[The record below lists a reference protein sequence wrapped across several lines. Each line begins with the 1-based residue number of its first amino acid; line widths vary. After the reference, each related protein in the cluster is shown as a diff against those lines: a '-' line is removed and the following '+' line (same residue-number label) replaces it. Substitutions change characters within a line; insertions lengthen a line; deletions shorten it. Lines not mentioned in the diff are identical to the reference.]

1 MALKSPSDV
10 WWQNAIIYCLDVETF
25 ADSNSDGIGDFQ
37 GLTERTDYLAGLGV
51 SCLWLMPFYE
61 TPNRDDGY
69 DICNFYNVD
78 PRLGT
83 LGDFVEFIEAANERG
98 MRVMCDLVVNHTST
112 QHPWFQS
119 ARSDPDSPYRDW
131 YVWSDDKRDD
141 PEQIIFPNVEDSN
154 WEYDEEAGM
163 YYLHR
168 FYAEQPD
175 LNTANPEVIDEIC
188 RIMAFWLQLGVSGFR
203 VDAVPYLIEQL
214 GPEQER
220 YAHDLLRSLRRFMQ
234 RRRGDSVLLGE
245 VNLEP
250 SRTPKYFGEGD
261 ELTLISNFFGNG
273 KLFLALSRGNRDPLV
288 EMLNELPEPPDDCQ
302 WANFVSNHDEA
313 NYSRLPDD
321 EREELLA
328 AYAPEE
334 SMRLYGRGIRRRTFP
349 MVDGDERRY
358 RLLHSLML
366 SLPGTPTLYY
376 GDEIG
381 MGDEQSLPDRL
392 PVRTPMQWSARSNGG
407 FSAAAPEDL
416 VRPVVDDGPY
426 SYEKVNVETQRHH
439 PDSLLNWFERA
450 LRSRRET
457 PEFGLGDAQVLDV
470 DADEVFAVRYDW
482 GSETVLAVH
491 NLADADADIEL
502 DLGDEDVEGFSDIFA
517 DQEYDALEGAVVT
530 STLPAYGFRWLR
542 ATRPS
547 SPRSVR

>member
-25 ADSNSDGIGDFQ
+25 ADSNADGIGDFQ

-119 ARSDPDSPYRDW
+119 SRSDPDSPYRDW
-131 YVWSDDKRDD
+131 YVWSPDKRDD
-141 PEQIIFPNVEDSN
+141 PEQIIFPNAEDSN

-220 YAHDLLRSLRRFMQ
+220 YAHDLLRNLRRFMQ

-250 SRTPKYFGEGD
+250 DRTPKYFGDGD
-261 ELTLISNFFGNG
+261 QLTLISNFFGNG
-273 KLFLALSRGNRDPLV
+273 KLFLALARGSRDPLV
-288 EMLNELPEPPDDCQ
+288 EMLNQLPDPPDDCQ

-313 NYSRLPDD
+313 NYSRMPED
-321 EREELLA
+321 EREELLD

-392 PVRTPMQWSARSNGG
+392 PVRTPMQWSGRRNGG
-407 FSAAAPEDL
+407 FSAAAAEDL
-416 VRPVVDDGPY
+416 VRPVVDHGPY
-426 SYEKVNVETQRHH
+426 GYEKLNVETQRHH

-457 PEFGLGDAQVLDV
+457 PEFGLGEATVLDV
-470 DADEVFAVRYDW
+470 NADAVFAVRYDW
-482 GSETVLAVH
+482 GGQTIVAVH
-491 NLADADADIEL
+491 NLRDSEEQFSFDLDDDDI
-502 DLGDEDVEGFSDIFA
+502 DGFSDIFA
-517 DQEYDALEGAVVT
+517 DRKYDALEGAAPT
-530 STLPAYGFRWLR
+530 ATLPAFGFRWLR
-542 ATRPS
+542 ATRRS
-547 SPRSVR
+547 SSRPAR